1 MLPRAL
7 EARVD
12 AALRSFPVVAL
23 LGARQV
29 GKTTL
34 ARRLVSRRA
43 ATRVVMLD
51 LERPSDLGRLADA
64 EAYLAPR
71 WTKLVVLDE
80 VHRLPGLF
88 PLLRA
93 LVDEHRRPGRFL
105 LLGSA
110 TPDLRRQGSE
120 SLAGRI
126 AYLELPPLTLA
137 EVSGANQDRLW
148 LRGGFPPSY
157 LARTDAASF
166 TWRAAYV
173 DTHLERDLPQLGV
186 RVPAANLR
194 RFWTMLAHS
203 HGQLWNASRIGASLG
218 ITAPTVRHYLDIL
231 GSTFMVRELPAY
243 HRNLRKR
250 LVKTPKVYLRDS
262 GLLHALLGLATEDE
276 VLAHPVCGASW
287 EGWVLEQILAH
298 ARPGDRASFYRTAA
312 GAEIDLVLER
322 PGRPMVGFE
331 IKRSTAPGVSKGLLS
346 AMSDL
351 RLKKA
356 FVVYPGRERFPL
368 ARGIEALPAGELPQ
382 VV

>member
-64 EAYLAPR
+64 EAYLEPR
-71 WTKLVVLDE
+71 WTRLVVLDE

-137 EVSGANQDRLW
+137 EVSGPNRDRLW
-148 LRGGFPPSY
+148 LRGGLPSSY

-218 ITAPTVRHYLDIL
+218 VTAPTVRHYLDIL

-250 LVKTPKVYLRDS
+250 LVKTPKAYLRDS